1 MKKVT
6 TKEKL
11 SVCLSEEIREYL
23 SKNIIN
29 TSKYIEHLVYSDLIK
44 HNAIDKKEYY
54 EV

>member
-1 MKKVT
+1 MKKLITKKKVT
-6 TKEKL
+6 
-11 SVCLSEEIREYL
+11 VALSEDIREYL
-23 SKNIIN
+23 NNNISN